1 MSDPSVLRR
10 EAHEPAGPL
19 DAPTDARSDGTPSAD
34 GDARTAPPALVPL
47 VPHPELLPRTDPAPA
62 PDHPARTA
70 LAVLTLGLLLLLVL
84 AVTAAAYLY
93 GTSMAWQD
101 RAETYLETSRTLGQD
116 LATARGELA
125 GARSELAAVRGQL
138 TTAQTRIIELADEK
152 ARVGDDREVQR
163 QLVDYQVRVNE
174 AARRVALA
182 LDECVQ
188 GQNQFIGY
196 LQEAERYDAV
206 DLAQFGADVQALCQ
220 AATEANIALQRE
232 LSP

>member
-1 MSDPSVLRR
+1 MSDPSVSRGV
-10 EAHEPAGPL
+10 APEPAARL
-19 DAPTDARSDGTPSAD
+19 DVPTHPRSDEGPWAD
-34 GDARTAPPALVPL
+34 GAQAAPPALAP
-47 VPHPELLPRTDPAPA
+47 LLPYSEPGPAPS
-62 PDHPARTA
+62 HPRRTA
-70 LAVLTLGLLLLLVL
+70 LAVLSLGLLLLLVL
-84 AVTAAAYLY
+84 AVTATAYLY
-93 GTSMAWQD
+93 GTSRAWQE

-138 TTAQTRIIELADEK
+138 TTAQARIIELADEK
-152 ARVGDDREVQR
+152 AKVGDDREVQR

-174 AARRVALA
+174 AAGRVALA

-188 GQNQFIGY
+188 GQNQLIGY
-196 LQEAERYDAV
+196 LQEAARYDAV
-206 DLAQFGADVQALCQ
+206 ELAQFGADVQALCQ